1 MWDWFPTTTILGW
14 DYLTPQ
20 GIRLGI
26 ASFIAVTVL
35 APARPR
41 DENIFNAIMAAGGG
55 LLVAQAVSL
64 GLK

>member
-1 MWDWFPTTTILGW
+1 MWDWFLTTIIGW

-26 ASFIAVTVL
+26 ASFIAVIIL
-35 APARPR
+35 APARPT
-41 DENIFNAIMAAGGG
+41 DENIFNAIVAAGGG